1 MDPFYS
7 IKEMVS
13 QLLAKLFD
21 NGKSLIPSD
30 RKSIFLTLFVA
41 IFTTVTGVGIVVP
54 LLPVYANDLGATG
67 IYVGMI
73 FGSFSISR
81 TVLLPVFGRMSDQ
94 KGRKP
99 FIVTG
104 LSVYT
109 LVSIAFIFSKN
120 IETLILLRFV
130 QGAGSAMVLPVVQA
144 YVGEITPRGSE
155 GYSMGLFNLS
165 MFLSLSLGP
174 LMGGVIK
181 DIWSLE
187 AAFMGMGVLSG
198 IGLLLCIFLLPATA
212 KETVKTRKKDI
223 VPWSNLVTDKGII
236 SIFIFRYAYTS
247 CIGVIWCFLPL
258 FADIE
263 FGLSGSL
270 TGILVMLGVFVSGI
284 LQLPMGYVADRMN
297 KNIMILLGGIL
308 SSIGILMPYWSS
320 NFQDLVIAVSIFGIG
335 GGISMPAIMAH
346 AVKKGNTKK
355 AMGSVMSIITVAHS
369 LGMLTG
375 SMAAGFTM
383 DYLSLRVSFPCGA
396 LIMALG
402 TLFFCIL
409 SRKNG
414 KNGDRKNG
422 DRPRFWKNGDRPR
435 F

>member
-1 MDPFYS
+1 MEPFYF
-7 IKEMVS
+7 IKELVS
-13 QLLAKLFD
+13 QLLGKLIN
-21 NGKSLIPSD
+21 NGKGLIPSD
-30 RKSIFLTLFVA
+30 RKGIFLTLFFA
-41 IFTTVTGVGIVVP
+41 IFTAVTGVGIVVP

-81 TVLLPVFGRMSDQ
+81 TILLPVFGRMSDQ

-109 LVSIAFIFSKN
+109 LISIAFIFSKN
-120 IETLILLRFV
+120 IETLIVLRFI

-144 YVGEITPRGSE
+144 YVGEITPKGSE

-187 AAFMGMGVLSG
+187 VAFMGMGILSG
-198 IGLLLCIFLLPATA
+198 IGMLLCIFLLPATS
-212 KETVKTRKKDI
+212 KETFKIQKKDI
-223 VPWSNLVTDKGII
+223 VPWSTLITDKGII
-236 SIFIFRYAYTS
+236 SIFIFRYAYTA

-258 FADIE
+258 FADTE
-263 FGLSGSL
+263 FGLSSALIGV
-270 TGILVMLGVFVSGI
+270 LVTLGVFVSGI

-297 KNIMILLGGIL
+297 KNTMILLGGTL
-308 SSIGILMPYWSS
+308 SSIGILMPLWSS
-320 NFQDLVIAVSIFGIG
+320 NLQDLIIAVSIFGIG
-335 GGISMPAIMAH
+335 GGISMPAIMAY
-346 AVKKGNTKK
+346 AVMKGHTKK
-355 AMGSVMSIITVAHS
+355 AMGSVMSIITVGHS

-383 DYLSLRVSFPCGA
+383 DYLSLRLSFPCGT

-402 TLFFCIL
+402 TIVFWIL
-409 SRKNG
+409 SDKKSFIKN
-414 KNGDRKNG
+414 
-422 DRPRFWKNGDRPR
+422 
-435 F
+435 